1 MFKKIKIIVM
11 VLCLTTISFSS
22 TNAMKKIPK
31 HKIENIN
38 NKLKEKINNYLKI
51 LAMESITFQSN
62 WYSYIFQCRNKD
74 MLEETD
80 IDNFVGLYIVGV
92 QSLFLNKNK
101 DVDEEKF
108 LKHLAEYDTDFLN
121 YKLEKEDKENL
132 RKAFLDEVEIIE
144 KALNAFCEIYGKY
157 KKILYKK
164 IFQITKKMD
173 SNNAIDVGVFWYENT
188 IKNLIKNYLKSLSK
202 ISSNFENLWDNLLNK
217 YKNQES
223 LSDTDLNEFV
233 NLYYKF
239 VVNIFLDQAGNV
251 DEQKFFEKFSDHFDD
266 EIYKYEL
273 KEKDKENLKKA
284 YNTQIKILNNALEKF
299 YNIYKNEK
307 ENLIAKINQKNS
319 SNININLTQTA
330 YKNIMKSKIENYLK
344 ILPIASN
351 KFKKSWNT
359 YLLQF
364 EKQEKLLDS
373 DINNFAEICL
383 KLAKYI
389 FLDKNNNIDEE
400 GFLKKL
406 SNYDTTTLNY
416 KLDNED
422 KEKLKTAFNEQIE
435 IIKAHIEKFCEIYKD
450 DKENLI
456 EKINQK
462 INFKIN
468 PKTSE
473 TKNEININS
482 INFDRFDY

>member
-351 KFKKSWNT
+351 KFKFP
-359 YLLQF
+359 F
-364 EKQEKLLDS
+364 EFLSMLVRIS
-373 DINNFAEICL
+373 FAI
-383 KLAKYI
+383 
-389 FLDKNNNIDEE
+389 
-400 GFLKKL
+400 
-406 SNYDTTTLNY
+406 
-416 KLDNED
+416 
-422 KEKLKTAFNEQIE
+422 
-435 IIKAHIEKFCEIYKD
+435 
-450 DKENLI
+450 
-456 EKINQK
+456 
-462 INFKIN
+462 
-468 PKTSE
+468 
-473 TKNEININS
+473 
-482 INFDRFDY
+482 